1 MLISDLT
8 AESWI
13 STSAHSPDLVQ
24 VPDGPLEAVDDR
36 PDLLRIMSVAVIVM
50 VFSLTAVDVRI
61 LMVMGMI
68 MDPVVCVKLS

>member
-1 MLISDLT
+1 
-8 AESWI
+8 
-13 STSAHSPDLVQ
+13 

-36 PDLLRIMSVAVIVM
+36 PDLLRIMGVAVIVM
-50 VFSLTAVDVRI
+50 VSSLTAVDVRI